1 LIRKLDRHLA
11 AAQSPSKYQFFA
23 TIGSHPF
30 RIIHCGKDGT
40 MSTRIGI
47 LLVLAGLLLS
57 ACGTNPGDR
66 AGSGALIGAA
76 GGAAIGAMVGA
87 PLQGAAIGAG
97 AGALTGAATSPNT
110 IYLGKPAWEQ

>member
-1 LIRKLDRHLA
+1 LIVIWLPRN
-11 AAQSPSKYQFFA
+11 
-23 TIGSHPF
+23 HPRNINF
-30 RIIHCGKDGT
+30 LPRSVPILSASSIAERDGT